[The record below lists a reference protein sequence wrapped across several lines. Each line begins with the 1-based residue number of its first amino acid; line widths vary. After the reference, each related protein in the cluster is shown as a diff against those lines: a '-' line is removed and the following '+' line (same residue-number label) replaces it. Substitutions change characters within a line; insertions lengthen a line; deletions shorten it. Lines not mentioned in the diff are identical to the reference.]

1 MMKKSKFRVVTII
14 SVVFAI
20 IVCSLVGTVIAKYVK
35 KSVDENG
42 IEATNI
48 YFKSNY
54 LLSTDEAIEYEI
66 STSSVTITL
75 SNYIDSY
82 HYTMSDL
89 DYSIIATNATL
100 SLQSGI
106 ISGGAT
112 NEVSFTV
119 TPTDTTEPVVVT
131 AQSNSPFSRTLTG
144 TFDFS
149 NIGINPTY
157 MITDSVNSDYATL
170 KIMAGNSS
178 IPANTLSIS
187 WNVSDIYLDPTNP
200 YLMGNPSI
208 NSGNLTI
215 STEIPARTTAVIY
228 IFKNDISRN
237 HSVSETVISSDSI
250 SIL

>member
-89 DYSIIATNATL
+89 DYSITATNATL
-100 SLQSGI
+100 SLQSGT

-187 WNVSDIYLDPTNP
+187 WNASQLYLDPTNP

-228 IFKNDISRN
+228 IFKNDISQN
-237 HSVSETVISSDSI
+237 YSVSETVISSNNI
-250 SIL
+250 SIF